1 MDIDIRRYIRKNFEN
16 ASVDDIKSS
25 IEESVSKGDEVT
37 LPGLGVL
44 FEILW
49 KNSDDECKE
58 KMLDMLAS
66 NLK

>member
-1 MDIDIRRYIRKNFEN
+1 MDIDIRKYIRNNSEN
-16 ASVDDIKSS
+16 ASADDIRSS

-49 KNSDDECKE
+49 KNSDDDCKE